1 MTDATAD
8 PVGAP
13 APKLDPEDLT
23 LRARPRP
30 VTRLNRR
37 VLAGLVAIAGLGLF
51 AAALIALDPPT
62 FRNVETG
69 RELFNTERVQ
79 TAEGLEGLPRDYG
92 ELEPPQLGPPLPGD
106 LGPGMVEVERQMG
119 ITEPLPPSLPNAG
132 FRPDPEEEAARQ
144 ERLMLAREL
153 EEARTSRL
161 FFAIDAEAPRNVLAE
176 AAASVLPS
184 PVAPEVVPA
193 AVGDNGESPLP
204 DGAAQNMQDRKL
216 DFLEDGPD
224 PDIYNPHA
232 LQDPASPYQVMAGTI
247 IAASLVTGL
256 NSDLPGQVIAQVT
269 EHVYDTV
276 TGVHLLIPQGTRLI
290 GRYDSNIAFGQ
301 ERALVVWQRLILP
314 NGTSIVVD
322 NLPGVDV
329 AGQAGLE
336 DEVDFHTWRLVRGI
350 ALSTLLGIGSELA
363 TQDDE
368 DALIAAGRESAFESA
383 NDLGQEITRRNLDI
397 QPTIRVRPGFP
408 LRVIVNRD
416 LILRPYTE

>member
-1 MTDATAD
+1 
-8 PVGAP
+8 
-13 APKLDPEDLT
+13 
-23 LRARPRP
+23 
-30 VTRLNRR
+30 
-37 VLAGLVAIAGLGLF
+37 
-51 AAALIALDPPT
+51 
-62 FRNVETG
+62 
-69 RELFNTERVQ
+69 
-79 TAEGLEGLPRDYG
+79 
-92 ELEPPQLGPPLPGD
+92 
-106 LGPGMVEVERQMG
+106 
-119 ITEPLPPSLPNAG
+119 
-132 FRPDPEEEAARQ
+132 
-144 ERLMLAREL
+144 
-153 EEARTSRL
+153 
-161 FFAIDAEAPRNVLAE
+161 
-176 AAASVLPS
+176 
-184 PVAPEVVPA
+184 
-193 AVGDNGESPLP
+193 
-204 DGAAQNMQDRKL
+204 MQDRKL

-232 LQDPASPYQVMAGTI
+232 LQEPTSPYQVMAGTI

-276 TGVHLLIPQGTRLI
+276 TGEHLLIPQGTRLI

-336 DEVDFHTWRLVRGI
+336 DEVDFHTWRLLRGI
-350 ALSTLLGIGSELA
+350 ALSTLLGTGSELA
-363 TQDDE
+363 TRDDE

-383 NDLGQEITRRNLDI
+383 NDVGQEITRRNLDI

-416 LILRPYTE
+416 LILRRYTE